1 MESEAGGGGEVEV
14 GMEAEG
20 RDGESANGNENGSEN
35 GSENESESE
44 NENENESGNENGG
57 DAAPAKEFTDAA
69 CFFEPTLTAQRLGWR
84 RRAYWSRVG
93 RFPR

>member
-20 RDGESANGNENGSEN
+20 RDGESANENKN
-35 GSENESESE
+35 K
-44 NENENESGNENGG
+44 NENENENENGG

>member
-20 RDGESANGNENGSEN
+20 RDGESANGNEN
-35 GSENESESE
+35 E
-44 NENENESGNENGG
+44 NENEG

>member
-20 RDGESANGNENGSEN
+20 RDGESANENKN
-35 GSENESESE
+35 K
-44 NENENESGNENGG
+44 NENENENGG

>member
-20 RDGESANGNENGSEN
+20 RDGESANGNENESGN
-35 GSENESESE
+35 GNE
-44 NENENESGNENGG
+44 NENENGSGNENENENGG

-69 CFFEPTLTAQRLGWR
+69 CFFEPTLTAQRLGWT